1 MSSAVSK
8 PHHDATP
15 RILSLVD
22 ATLSAHLSRPSGPPL
37 LALTKHPHHNDEALY
52 VQVPR
57 REAAQPDDADDADA
71 AMLIGEF
78 QALPTDLG
86 AFLLQP
92 AGMVVSNPA
101 LYMLTAVDPLFW
113 LLPVTQPASSSS
125 STASS
130 DQWQPWAQLLAA
142 WPAAVRRALPAD
154 RRQLG
159 HLYAR
164 MAVDDDEVYYKF
176 SPTKALHWLGQKVAR
191 TRTVLVAQAAA
202 SAASETR
209 EATATTATFFLG
221 GQATHS
227 SDATLDAAETLRR
240 RQAHQETRAQAE
252 ALQIVCQY
260 LTEEWQQRLL
270 THLDLAATLLAPA
283 AKPKAPAAP
292 KRPHF
297 DADMAAEDDDAPVV
311 KKKKLVVAAK
321 TMGLKQLAKVNTKG
335 MQKMSAFFGVRKKE
349 NTKNIK

>member
-8 PHHDATP
+8 PHHDAKQ

-22 ATLSAHLSRPSGPPL
+22 ATLSAHLSPPSGPPL

-57 REAAQPDDADDADA
+57 REAAQPDDADA

-113 LLPVTQPASSSS
+113 LLPATQQSSSS
-125 STASS
+125 STTN

-176 SPTKALHWLGQKVAR
+176 SATKALHWLTAKVAR

-202 SAASETR
+202 SEESETR

-221 GQATHS
+221 GQATNSSS
-227 SDATLDAAETLRR
+227 SDATPDGGMATTAPHPFRPGRHLARTGG
-240 RQAHQETRAQAE
+240 QTKG
-252 ALQIVCQY
+252 
-260 LTEEWQQRLL
+260 
-270 THLDLAATLLAPA
+270 THRYQ
-283 AKPKAPAAP
+283 AAP
-292 KRPHF
+292 
-297 DADMAAEDDDAPVV
+297 
-311 KKKKLVVAAK
+311 L
-321 TMGLKQLAKVNTKG
+321 
-335 MQKMSAFFGVRKKE
+335 
-349 NTKNIK
+349 